1 VSTDEPTPGDVE
13 AAVEAVAPEDQE
25 LHPDHPHA
33 GVAAEG
39 YSAPQAGSAG
49 HDSACGEIVLKRGGA
64 PTDIK
69 FPISPPAI
77 IGRFDPA
84 VGPID
89 VDLAS
94 LPEGSYVS
102 RKHAKL
108 SYHDGVWTLADMG
121 SSNGTFILRS
131 DFERVDETEIKDG
144 DEFALGNARF
154 QFYVTATCETPEA

>member
-1 VSTDEPTPGDVE
+1 VSTDEPMPGDVE
-13 AAVEAVAPEDQE
+13 AAAEPAAPEAEQPE
-25 LHPDHPHA
+25 ADHPHA

-39 YSAPQAGSAG
+39 YSSPKADFAG
-49 HDSACGEIVLKRGGA
+49 HEAACGEVVLKRGGA

-69 FPISPPAI
+69 FSISPPAI
-77 IGRFDPA
+77 MGRFDPA

-108 SYHDGVWTLADMG
+108 TCDNGVWTLSDMG
-121 SSNGTFILRS
+121 SSNGTFILRN

-154 QFYVTATCETPEA
+154 QFHIVATCEPPQA

>member
-1 VSTDEPTPGDVE
+1 MSTDESMPGNVE
-13 AAVEAVAPEDQE
+13 AAEPEASEPESQ
-25 LHPDHPHA
+25 PDHPHA

-39 YSAPQAGSAG
+39 FSSPQADFAG
-49 HDSACGEIVLKRGGA
+49 HEPMCGEIVLKRGGA

-69 FPISPPAI
+69 FSISPPSV

-89 VDLAS
+89 VDLAN

-102 RKHAKL
+102 RRHAKI
-108 SYHDGVWTLADMG
+108 SCDGGVWTLADMG
-121 SSNGTFILRS
+121 SSNGTFILRN

-154 QFYVTATCETPEA
+154 QFHITGACEVPQA

>member
-1 VSTDEPTPGDVE
+1 MSTDEPMPNDVQAE
-13 AAVEAVAPEDQE
+13 PAPAVEDQQPEG
-25 LHPDHPHA
+25 DHPHA

-39 YSAPQAGSAG
+39 FSSPQADFPG
-49 HDSACGEIVLKRGGA
+49 HNACCGEIVLKRGGA

-69 FPISPPAI
+69 FPVSPPAI

-89 VDLAS
+89 IDLAS

-102 RKHAKL
+102 RKHAKITCD
-108 SYHDGVWTLADMG
+108 DGVWMLADMG
-121 SSNGTFILRS
+121 SSNGTFILRD
-131 DFERVDETEIKDG
+131 DFERVDQAELKDG

-154 QFYVTATCETPEA
+154 SFHVLDTCETPQA